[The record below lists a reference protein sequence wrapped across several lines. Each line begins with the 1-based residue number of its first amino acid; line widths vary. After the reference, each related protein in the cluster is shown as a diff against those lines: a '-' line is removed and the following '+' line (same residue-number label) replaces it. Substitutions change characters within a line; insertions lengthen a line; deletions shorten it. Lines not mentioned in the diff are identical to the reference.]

1 MPRPPALAGAGM
13 RGIEEPAPLADDA
26 ARGALALGTAPPAAF
41 ADDTDRPG
49 ATADTSA
56 ANPAVSTAAPA
67 ITQRRVRLTRAT
79 AASRIS
85 TARDRSL
92 LNGWSSMLGQRIN
105 AQ

>member
-1 MPRPPALAGAGM
+1 M

-26 ARGALALGTAPPAAF
+26 APEAVALEAAPPAAF
-41 ADDTDRPG
+41 GDDTDRPG

-92 LNGWSSMLGQRIN
+92 LNGWSSMLGQRIS